1 MKSDSGKHSHKRRAM
16 LSAETTFQVYQETV
30 LVTIDE
36 RQISVRVNFFGASS
50 WKENK
55 YTPQGLFV
63 RHKVQKE

>member
-1 MKSDSGKHSHKRRAM
+1 M
-16 LSAETTFQVYQETV
+16 LSVETTFQVYQETV